1 MDAGLVRL
9 TVGDSW
15 FNILG
20 QRASSG
26 DLSLARSQPKAARM
40 SRLIRSAVLSNYIEV
55 ARSVGLDPYRMI
67 AEFRLPPASLSD
79 PEVKVSVG
87 AVGRL
92 LEESAARS
100 GKLDFGLRLADKRTV
115 ANLGAL
121 ALLVREQPTIR
132 KALNVMAGYIF
143 LHGESL
149 LLNMK
154 EQEGEVKLSLAFDVD
169 RPIPIRQGV
178 ELGIGFLHRSL
189 QQLFRERWKPQI
201 VCFTHAAPQ
210 KKDAYRK
217 FFGTDVLFNQ
227 DFNGIVCRSRD
238 LDAAVPAADAKMA
251 AYVQQYL
258 DTIAARRN
266 TTMTTNVRECIYTM
280 LPSGLCSAEKVAA
293 RLGVD
298 RRTLHRHLA
307 REGQTFSSVMD
318 SVRAELV
325 TRYIENRDRS
335 LASVSELL
343 GFSALSAFSRWFKSQ
358 FGCSVTDW
366 RSGRRVPLP
375 TKVLTAKG

>member
-1 MDAGLVRL
+1 
-9 TVGDSW
+9 
-15 FNILG
+15 
-20 QRASSG
+20 
-26 DLSLARSQPKAARM
+26 M
-40 SRLIRSAVLSNYIEV
+40 SHLIRSAVLSNYVEV
-55 ARSVGLDPYRMI
+55 ARSVGLDPHRMI
-67 AEFRLPPASLSD
+67 AEFRIPPAALND
-79 PEVKVSVG
+79 PEVKISTEV
-87 AVGRL
+87 VGRL

-132 KALNVMAGYIF
+132 KALDVMAAYLF
-143 LHGESL
+143 LHGETL
-149 LLNMK
+149 LLSMI
-154 EQEGEVKLSLAFDVD
+154 EQDGEVKLTLAFEVN
-169 RPIPIRQGV
+169 RPVPIRQGV

-189 QQLFRERWKPQI
+189 RQLFRERWKPQM
-201 VCFTHAAPQ
+201 VCFTHAGTR

-227 DFNGIVCRSRD
+227 EFNGIVCRSRD
-238 LDAAVPAADAKMA
+238 LDADVPAADAKMA
-251 AYVQQYL
+251 RYVQQYL

-266 TTMTTNVRECIYTM
+266 TTMTAYVRECIHTM
-280 LPSGLCSAEKVAA
+280 LPSGLCSADRVAA

-298 RRTLHRHLA
+298 RRTVHRHLA

-325 TRYIENRDRS
+325 TRYIENRDRP

-343 GFSALSAFSRWFKSQ
+343 GFSALSAFSRWFKNQ
-358 FGCSVTDW
+358 FGCNVTEW
-366 RSGRRVPLP
+366 RAGRDGPLR
-375 TKVLTAKG
+375 AQAGSNAAAD

>member
-1 MDAGLVRL
+1 
-9 TVGDSW
+9 
-15 FNILG
+15 
-20 QRASSG
+20 
-26 DLSLARSQPKAARM
+26 M
-40 SRLIRSAVLSNYIEV
+40 SRLIRSAVLSNYVEV

-67 AEFRLPPASLSD
+67 SEFRLPPASLND
-79 PEVKVSVG
+79 PDVKVPVG

-100 GKLDFGLRLADKRTV
+100 GKLDFGLRLANKRTV

-132 KALNVMAGYIF
+132 KALDVMAGYIF

-154 EQEGEVKLSLAFDVD
+154 EQDGEVKLSLAFDVD
-169 RPIPIRQGV
+169 RPVPIRQGV
-178 ELGIGFLHRSL
+178 ELGVGFLHRSL
-189 QQLFRERWKPQI
+189 QQLFREHWKPQM
-201 VCFTHAAPQ
+201 VCFTHAAPP
-210 KKDAYRK
+210 KKDAHRK

-227 DFNGIVCRSRD
+227 DFNGIVCRSAD
-238 LDAAVPAADAKMA
+238 LDAAVPAADVKMA
-251 AYVQQYL
+251 RYVQQYL
-258 DTIAARRN
+258 DTIAARRK
-266 TTMTTNVRECIYTM
+266 TTMTANVRDCIYTM
-280 LPSGLCSAEKVAA
+280 LPSGLCSADKVAA

-298 RRTLHRHLA
+298 RRTVHRHLA
-307 REGQTFSSVMD
+307 QEGQTFSSVMD

-325 TRYIENRDRS
+325 TRYVENRDRP

-366 RSGRRVPLP
+366 RAGRHGPLRAKGP
-375 TKVLTAKG
+375 LTAAGLSG

>member
-1 MDAGLVRL
+1 M
-9 TVGDSW
+9 
-15 FNILG
+15 
-20 QRASSG
+20 
-26 DLSLARSQPKAARM
+26 PH
-40 SRLIRSAVLSNYIEV
+40 LIRSAVLSNYIEV
-55 ARSVGLDPYRMI
+55 AQAAGLDPYRMI
-67 AEFRLPPASLSD
+67 SEFRIPPAALND
-79 PEVKVSVG
+79 PEVKISAS

-132 KALNVMAGYIF
+132 KALDVMAAYIF
-143 LHGESL
+143 LHGETL
-149 LLNMK
+149 QLNMT
-154 EQEGEVKLSLAFDVD
+154 EQDGEVKLTLAFEVD
-169 RPIPIRQGV
+169 RPVPIRQGV

-189 QQLFRERWKPQI
+189 QKLFREHWRPHV
-201 VCFTHAAPQ
+201 VCFTHAGPT

-217 FFGTDVLFNQ
+217 FFSTEVVFNQ

-238 LDAAVPAADAKMA
+238 LDANVPAADAKMA

-266 TTMTTNVRECIYTM
+266 TTMTANVRECIYTM
-280 LPSGLCSAEKVAA
+280 LPSGLCSADKVAA

-298 RRTLHRHLA
+298 RRTVHRHLA

-325 TRYIENRDRS
+325 TRYIENRDRP

-343 GFSALSAFSRWFKSQ
+343 GFSALSAFSRWFKNQ
-358 FGCSVTDW
+358 FGCNVTDW
-366 RSGRRVPLP
+366 RAGQHGAPR
-375 TKVLTAKG
+375 AKAATSAAAG